1 MITGRFQFFAIAAV
15 ILFFVLLFWL
25 LKKKRL
31 SLRYTLLW
39 MLSGVIM
46 LILAVFPRLLDSF
59 ARMIGIYSSVNAL
72 FAVILFCGLMLMI
85 SFTVIV
91 SREKQ
96 EIVRAV
102 QKIAVLEKRLQDLE
116 EKAAKAQ
123 TGGEAGMSGE
133 TAGIKPTDWRAESER
148 TGSSGTETG
157 TSGVGTESAPKK
169 PKKITRE
176 EIERVLGEGRMKS

>member
-25 LKKKRL
+25 LKKNRL

-85 SFTVIV
+85 SFT
-91 SREKQ
+91 S
-96 EIVRAV
+96 VRSATTT
-102 QKIAVLEKRLQDLE
+102 RRCTRSS
-116 EKAAKAQ
+116 AQ
-123 TGGEAGMSGE
+123 IRDTIPSM
-133 TAGIKPTDWRAESER
+133 TF
-148 TGSSGTETG
+148 
-157 TSGVGTESAPKK
+157 
-169 PKKITRE
+169 
-176 EIERVLGEGRMKS
+176 L